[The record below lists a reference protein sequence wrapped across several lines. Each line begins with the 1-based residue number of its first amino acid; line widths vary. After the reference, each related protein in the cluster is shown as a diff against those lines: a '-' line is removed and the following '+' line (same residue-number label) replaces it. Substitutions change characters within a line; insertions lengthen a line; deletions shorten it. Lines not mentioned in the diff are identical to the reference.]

1 MNAPAPST
9 SLPSHPDTRP
19 KATGGY
25 RSWLGRRPATVA
37 LAFALIFGI
46 GCSWD
51 PIRLPEK
58 PRARDPVDAP
68 TDPRLGV
75 RLSDTLECT
84 TAVCVRRFRIVVP
97 EPGKLTIGAR
107 ANIENANELFS
118 ISLEST
124 HSGVLGS
131 KSTDTDPGPLLLV
144 SADATPGTYFL
155 LIRGAGGRIP
165 YTVGSRLERGGAPVK
180 AATSNPDIEIA
191 KPDLRKLEGGAA
203 GGGAAYDPGVDFGA
217 FKTFAFVKRP
227 KPQPGQAGQPM
238 EEPVER
244 QLRRTIAFDLER
256 KGFVRGE
263 PDTADFLIGVGIG
276 SSTAAWYSRGL
287 PYYFDTWESGGH
299 IVGTHTYSQRTLV
312 IDMVD
317 PKAEKLV
324 WHGWS
329 SVGVPPLRM
338 RDEVINEIVAEV
350 LDAFPPPY

>member
-1 MNAPAPST
+1 MNQTA
-9 SLPSHPDTRP
+9 SL
-19 KATGGY
+19 
-25 RSWLGRRPATVA
+25 TVA
-37 LAFALIFGI
+37 LALTLVLGSSCA
-46 GCSWD
+46 WD

-58 PRARDPVDAP
+58 PRERDPVDAP
-68 TDPRLGV
+68 SDLQLGE
-75 RLSDTLECT
+75 RLSDTLECA

-97 EPGKLTIGAR
+97 EPGQLTIGAR
-107 ANIENANELFS
+107 TNIENENELFS
-118 ISLEST
+118 MTLEST

-131 KSTDTDPGPLLLV
+131 KTTDTDPGPLLLV
-144 SADATPGTYFL
+144 TADATPGTYFL

-165 YTVGSRLERGGAPVK
+165 FTVGSRLERGGVPVAAAAP
-180 AATSNPDIEIA
+180 NPDIEVS
-191 KPDLRKLEGGAA
+191 KPDLRKLEGGGAR
-203 GGGAAYDPGVDFGA
+203 GGAAYDPGVDFGA

-256 KGFVRGE
+256 KAFIRGE

-287 PYYFDTWESGGH
+287 PYYFDTWEAGGH

-312 IDMVD
+312 IDILD

-338 RDEVINEIVAEV
+338 RDDVINEIVADV
-350 LDAFPPPY
+350 LESFPPPY